1 MTPRTILLAWAESG
15 GFAATHGAGAS
26 NEAIVDDLLAF
37 LAREGVAIVPREP
50 TPLVERV
57 ARAIFDSHGDG
68 KKWEK
73 ASERVCELYRS
84 HARAAIAAMREP
96 TEAMYEPVRRR
107 ARFYRLQ
114 GLALDGSPVN
124 VDVEDRDLDIPAYDD
139 GGNMFE
145 ARTFDFCVNKR
156 LIRCQIDRALI
167 DCVAPAKQE
176 AFILGEQRA
185 YIEALGVDP
194 DSLMLPNGYAPFK
207 KLASL

>member
-1 MTPRTILLAWAESG
+1 MT
-15 GFAATHGAGAS
+15 
-26 NEAIVDDLLAF
+26 D
-37 LAREGVAIVPREP
+37 
-50 TPLVERV
+50 LVERV
-57 ARAIFDSHGDG
+57 AKAIDYAPRIRLMDGDNEG
-68 KKWEK
+68 YYVVDRKGQ
-73 ASERVCELYRS
+73 
-84 HARAAIAAMREP
+84 ARAAIDAMREP
-96 TEAMYEPVRRR
+96 TETMYEPVRRR

-176 AFILGEQRA
+176 AFILNEQRA

-194 DSLMLPNGYAPFK
+194 DSLMLLNGYAPFK